1 MSSISETHE
10 VISSATQFATGT
22 ILWANA
28 YLQVTLRP
36 KTKAPYIELVDW
48 GGKVIRA
55 TETVFLPEYR
65 PELSRW
71 IRTKSPGAEF
81 ENGVEL
87 LSCSADYTLQFHLA
101 TDASISGIG
110 GVLFQLVDTP
120 AGAEAGPATRAKE
133 RIPMFLSFRLNN
145 AETTY
150 SNPERECLA
159 VVRCL
164 ADFTNALSLSIS
176 WEDDNTNALKD
187 IDNFQ
192 AILRLFNYPKEE
204 EYVIL
209 VDTDKPG

>member
-1 MSSISETHE
+1 MESIHVNTE
-10 VISSATQFATGT
+10 
-22 ILWANA
+22 LANIH
-28 YLQVTLRP
+28 L
-36 KTKAPYIELVDW
+36 
-48 GGKVIRA
+48 
-55 TETVFLPEYR
+55 
-65 PELSRW
+65 RW

-164 ADFTNALSLSIS
+164 ADVQWIVAGS
-176 WEDDNTNALKD
+176 
-187 IDNFQ
+187 
-192 AILRLFNYPKEE
+192 
-204 EYVIL
+204 EYVHYYIH
-209 VDTDKPG
+209 